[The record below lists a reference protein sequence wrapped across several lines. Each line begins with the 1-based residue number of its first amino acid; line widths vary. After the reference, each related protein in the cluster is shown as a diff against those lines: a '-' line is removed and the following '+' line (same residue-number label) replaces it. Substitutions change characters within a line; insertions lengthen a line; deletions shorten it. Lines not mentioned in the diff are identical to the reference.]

1 MELLQL
7 KYFKDAAEM
16 QNFSKVA
23 KKYFV
28 AQPAVSHTISKLEE
42 ELGVKLFSRSGNK
55 VTLNDY
61 GKAFYED
68 VSAAIER
75 IERGKKRI
83 ANLKENTVK
92 LSMREGTVALI
103 PMIAAFKKKH
113 PDIEITFPVVATEHP
128 QIDLMILARPFESE
142 EEYTA
147 TPLFV
152 EKIIIAL
159 PEDSPLAKKEA
170 LTIDDIRNQP
180 IIGLHRGF
188 KMYRQ
193 ISAYFELNEYVPNI
207 VVSSSNNATIAEY
220 VRNGFGIAFF
230 PELSWSG
237 VLGEGIVARP
247 FADFDSRRTIYIAH
261 KKDTILNPAAKTFIK
276 FGQEYFK
283 NKVN

>member
-7 KYFKDAAEM
+7 IYFRDAAKLE
-16 QNFSKVA
+16 NFSRVA

-28 AQPAVSHTISKLEE
+28 AQPAVSHAISKLED
-42 ELGVKLFSRSGNK
+42 ELGIKLFNRCGNK

-61 GKAFYED
+61 GHAFYED
-68 VSAAIER
+68 VDAAIER
-75 IERGKKRI
+75 LERGKKRV
-83 ANLKENTVK
+83 ANLKENTVQ

-103 PMIAAFKKKH
+103 PMIAAFKKEH
-113 PDIEITFPVVATEHP
+113 PEIEVTFPTTVADHP
-128 QIDLMILARPFESE
+128 QIDLLILARPFEKE
-142 EEYTA
+142 EEYIT

-159 PEDSPLAKKEA
+159 PAESPLAKKQA
-170 LTIDDIRNQP
+170 LTIEDIRNQP

-220 VRNGFGIAFF
+220 VKNGFGIAFF

-247 FADFDSRRTIYIAH
+247 FADFDSRRTIYIAY
-261 KKDTILNPAAKTFIK
+261 KKDTSLNDAAKKFIE
-276 FGQEYFK
+276 FGKAYFE
-283 NKVN
+283 NKQK